1 MNHHDSHLA
10 EWTFSWSSHEIL
22 TFYLWKCF
30 NEFYKLFPR
39 QQTPWMN
46 HQCCRKGQKHFQ
58 HVQNSRIERLAAA
71 QVEHTQTEEGCWFHS
86 TLVLCMCSL
95 VSPVCPKGGQSSSG
109 DTVTHFWDIPW
120 TRSSLEYCA
129 LKLTWRNSNGLT
141 KEAQWMETE
150 KKTNPQTQV
159 LHWPKSVVSK
169 EFILGFKFS
178 GEWEISRGQ
187 RLAFHQWPWMSLLV
201 TPGNSQ
207 RTAGLQEKKNARRAR
222 TNAASGFNYTLPCL
236 YCGFWGAGLF
246 QC

>member
-30 NEFYKLFPR
+30 NEFYKLFPW
-39 QQTPWMN
+39 QQTLWMN

-150 KKTNPQTQV
+150 KKTPTNPSATLTKICCFKGVYSRMQV
-159 LHWPKSVVSK
+159 FRRV
-169 EFILGFKFS
+169 
-178 GEWEISRGQ
+178 
-187 RLAFHQWPWMSLLV
+187 
-201 TPGNSQ
+201 GNIQGTKACFPSMTLNV
-207 RTAGLQEKKNARRAR
+207 TAGYPWQQPENSWASRKEKCKE
-222 TNAASGFNYTLPCL
+222 SKD
-236 YCGFWGAGLF
+236 
-246 QC
+246 QCCQWV